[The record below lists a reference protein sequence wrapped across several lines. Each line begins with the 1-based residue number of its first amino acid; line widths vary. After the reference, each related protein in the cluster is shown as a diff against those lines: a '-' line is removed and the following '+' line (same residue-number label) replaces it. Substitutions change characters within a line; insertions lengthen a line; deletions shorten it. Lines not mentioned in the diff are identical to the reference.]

1 MRLVLAD
8 DSVLFREGAARIL
21 TEARFEVVGQAGTVP
36 ELIQLID
43 DLRPDVAIVDIRM
56 PPTHTDEGLVA
67 AERIRASHPHV
78 GVLVLSQYIETNH
91 ATRLLAGKPGGIGYL
106 LKDRVGDLADFAA
119 AVRRVGTGGSAIDPL
134 VISRLLGRSRS
145 NSLLDDL
152 SPRER
157 EVLSL
162 IAEGCTNAAISQRM
176 RLSAK
181 TVETHVRNIFGKLE
195 LPTTT
200 ADHRR
205 VLAALAYLQS

>member
-1 MRLVLAD
+1 MRVVLAD

-21 TEARFEVVGQAGTVP
+21 RESGFEVVGQAGTVP
-36 ELIQLID
+36 ELMQLID
-43 DLRPDVAIVDIRM
+43 EHKPDVAIVDIRM

-67 AERIRASHPHV
+67 AERIRASHSHV
-78 GVLVLSQYIETNH
+78 GVLVLSQYIETSR
-91 ATRLLAGKPGGIGYL
+91 ATRLLAGNPGGSGYL
-106 LKDRVGDLADFAA
+106 LKDRVGDIADFAA
-119 AVRRVGTGGSAIDPL
+119 AVRRVGSGGSAIDPV

-157 EVLSL
+157 EVLAL
-162 IAEGCTNAAISQRM
+162 MAEGCTNGAISQHM

-195 LPTTT
+195 LPITT

-205 VLAALAYLQS
+205 VLAVLTYLQS